1 MDADSRHPNDD
12 GTPGSSGGGR
22 GGGTGEGAGTAGHG
36 TGEGA
41 GGTDPGPGTRE
52 GGARVGPLLR
62 RPRLWIVPA
71 VLTGLLALLL
81 SLLYMGGIVNPEEN
95 LRRLPIGL
103 VNADLGRPLP
113 GQRQNAGT
121 QVTTAIVSDDTSGS
135 VDWRRLT
142 PAEARDELA
151 SGKVYGVLE
160 VPRDFTDTLA
170 ALTTADATA
179 RPTLTVLTNPGM
191 GSLGSSL
198 AARITTA
205 AARQAST
212 AIGRQLT
219 ASPATAQADPTTR
232 LLLAD
237 PVQVATRV
245 GHPIGRHSGLG
256 LSAFYYT
263 LLLVLA
269 GFLGANLI
277 SVGVDTALGYAD
289 SEIGPWHT
297 RRPTVP
303 IDRTRTLLL
312 KMVMTA
318 GITVLTV
325 SLIML
330 ATVAVLGMDATH
342 LPLLWIYS
350 YCASLAVGLG
360 VQAINAA
367 FGGIGQLVSM
377 FVFIV
382 LGLPSSGATVPL
394 QAVPGFYR
402 FLSVFE
408 PMRQLSDG
416 VRAIL
421 FFDAR
426 ADAGLSRAWLM
437 IGVGAVAG
445 VLFGFA
451 MTRYYDRKGLHRL
464 TPQPV
469 PADRPAPPA

>member
-1 MDADSRHPNDD
+1 MDADSNHPADD
-12 GTPGSSGGGR
+12 GDEDAT
-22 GGGTGEGAGTAGHG
+22 GAGS
-36 TGEGA
+36 GA
-41 GGTDPGPGTRE
+41 GPGN
-52 GGARVGPLLR
+52 GARGDTDADRGDHAGAPAQARAAALLR
-62 RPRLWIVPA
+62 RPKLWLVPT

-81 SLLYMGGIVNPEEN
+81 SLLYMGGIVNPN
-95 LRRLPIGL
+95 QHLHDLPIGL
-103 VNADLGRPLP
+103 VNADTGKPLP
-113 GQRQNAGT
+113 GQRQNVGS
-121 QVTTAIVSDDTSGS
+121 QVTAAVVADDTSGTA
-135 VDWRRLT
+135 DWRRLT
-142 PAEARDELA
+142 PAQAQDELS
-151 SGKVYGVLE
+151 SGKIYGALV
-160 VPRDFTDTLA
+160 VSRDFTDSLA
-170 ALTTADATA
+170 ALTTANATV
-179 RPTLTVLTNPGM
+179 RPTMTVLTNPGM

-198 AARITTA
+198 ASRITTA
-205 AARQAST
+205 AAQRAST
-212 AIGRQLT
+212 TIGKELT
-219 ASPATAQADPTTR
+219 ASPATAKADSTTR

-237 PVQVATRV
+237 PVQVVTRV
-245 GHPIGRHSGLG
+245 GHPIGEHSGLG

-277 SVGVDTALGYAD
+277 NTGVDTALGYAD

-303 IDRTRTLLL
+303 INRTQTLLL
-312 KMVMTA
+312 KMAMTA

-325 SLIML
+325 SLVML
-330 ATVAVLGMDATH
+330 ATVAILGMDATH

-426 ADAGLSRAWLM
+426 ADAGLDRAWLM
-437 IGVGAVAG
+437 IGIGAGLAL
-445 VLFGFA
+445 LFGFA
-451 MTRYYDRKGLHRL
+451 MTRYYDRKGLDRL
-464 TPQPV
+464 TPQPARHPV
-469 PADRPAPPA
+469 RSA